1 MTLSS
6 EHVRVWSLLTS
17 SAALPTSSAALPTQ
31 ESGQQLLMGLQGPHD
46 LYPVSPTSSPN
57 I

>member
-1 MTLSS
+1 MTLPSG
-6 EHVRVWSLLTS
+6 HVRVWSLLT
-17 SAALPTSSAALPTQ
+17 TSVALPTQ

-46 LYPVSPTSSPN
+46 LHPVSPASSPN